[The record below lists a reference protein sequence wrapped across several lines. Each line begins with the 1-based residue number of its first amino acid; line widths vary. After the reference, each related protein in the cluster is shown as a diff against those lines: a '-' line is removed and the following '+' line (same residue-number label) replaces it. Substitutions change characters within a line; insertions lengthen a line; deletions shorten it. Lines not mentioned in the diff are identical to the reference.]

1 MAIIERTNDEWVA
14 VLGGDGPERAAA
26 LEDLRARLERGLF
39 FYLSR
44 ERSDL
49 AERSPEELQQMA
61 QDFAQDAL
69 LKVLENLNSFRG
81 ESQFTTWSAK
91 IAARV
96 AISELRRA
104 RWKDYSLDGLTAE
117 GEIMPSG
124 SSKDL
129 TSGAPPR
136 PEDYTER
143 QDVLK
148 LIDDA
153 INEALTE
160 RQRAALLAHA
170 VDGLPVEEIAR
181 KMDTN
186 RNALYKLIHD
196 ARLKLRRH
204 LEQQGISAEYL
215 GRLFEVE

>member
-1 MAIIERTNDEWVA
+1 MDRTNEEWVT
-14 VLGGDGPERAAA
+14 VLRADSAERAGAIQ
-26 LEDLRARLERGLF
+26 DLTSRLERGLF
-39 FYLSR
+39 YYLSR

-49 AERSPEELQQMA
+49 AERSQEELQQMS

-69 LKVLENLNSFRG
+69 LKVLENLDSFRG

-104 RWKDYSLDGLTAE
+104 RWKDYSLDNLTAE
-117 GEIMPSG
+117 GDVMPSG
-124 SSKDL
+124 GSTDL
-129 TSGAPPR
+129 TSGSPPQ

-143 QDVLK
+143 QDVLHA
-148 LIDDA
+148 IDDA
-153 INEALTE
+153 INTALTDRQREALV
-160 RQRAALLAHA
+160 AHA
-170 VDGLPVEEIAR
+170 IDGLPVEEVAR
-181 KMDTN
+181 LMSTN

-204 LEQQGISAEYL
+204 LEQQGISVEYL
-215 GRLFEVE
+215 GRLFEIE